1 MIRQVHTHPMDATAS
16 STTDRPNSDPRTKSG
31 TFSSVSAESGDR
43 LPEFTNSESGIGM
56 VNWNGPPTV
65 FVQDGVIVVVTV
77 ACWVHWLGVMA
88 LAALSVVVGG
98 CVVGIAVAAVRR
110 SAQ

>member
-1 MIRQVHTHPMDATAS
+1 M
-16 STTDRPNSDPRTKSG
+16 
-31 TFSSVSAESGDR
+31 
-43 LPEFTNSESGIGM
+43 PEFTNSESGIGM